1 MKQLFCYPL
10 LLVLS
15 LSGQSAPEGRVFA
28 AAFSR
33 LNSTLRA
40 LKDAGASR
48 ASLRLELV
56 DEMMSLA
63 ESDSRPPRP
72 VVARFADE
80 LTSALIGRKLS
91 SNQMTTVQ
99 QSIIEVLRRSGTSNL
114 GLANRLQET
123 LTALGISSWKTQLV
137 LREFIAVGEAV
148 QGPDD
153 SPLAR

>member
-1 MKQLFCYPL
+1 
-10 LLVLS
+10 
-15 LSGQSAPEGRVFA
+15 
-28 AAFSR
+28 
-33 LNSTLRA
+33 
-40 LKDAGASR
+40 
-48 ASLRLELV
+48 
-56 DEMMSLA
+56 MMSLA

-91 SNQMTTVQ
+91 SDQMTTVQ

-123 LTALGISSWKTQLV
+123 LTALGISSSKTQLV